1 MATTS
6 TFKTNDKI
14 SVSDSQE
21 DISLTQAQST
31 SPHYQTQLFSVHL
44 NAS

>member
-6 TFKTNDKI
+6 TFRTNDKI
-14 SVSDSQE
+14 SASDSQE

-31 SPHYQTQLFSVHL
+31 DPHYQPQLVSAHL
-44 NAS
+44 GAS

>member
-1 MATTS
+1 MAPTS
-6 TFKTNDKI
+6 IFRTNDKI

-31 SPHYQTQLFSVHL
+31 DLHYQPQLASTHL
-44 NAS
+44 DAS